1 MKPKEFL
8 NDRLDSS
15 IVRILN
21 MEMIEDW
28 VLKILNSMG
37 KLSMDES
44 LYCLLVL
51 RLVNVDLER
60 WCSVVGDCQL
70 SNDLTSDELDSIDS
84 YGKNRVLTDDNE
96 LIEDNVE
103 EYAEEMIAKWK
114 IRLKE
119 MLVLIDYVEIF
130 RWLNDQHESMIMN
143 EDDEVDEVEYRK

>member
-1 MKPKEFL
+1 M
-8 NDRLDSS
+8 
-15 IVRILN
+15 
-21 MEMIEDW
+21 
-28 VLKILNSMG
+28 
-37 KLSMDES
+37 
-44 LYCLLVL
+44 
-51 RLVNVDLER
+51 
-60 WCSVVGDCQL
+60 

-84 YGKNRVLTDDNE
+84 YGKNRVLADDNE

-130 RWLNDQHESMIMN
+130 RRLNDQHESMIMN